1 MTGTGSR
8 VGRIGAGRPA
18 RPVSV
23 AGVTDPRQAG
33 RFGSRFGGLIAV
45 VWLVYLGQ
53 PVGTI
58 WNHPAGPARDLGL
71 AAIVVFGAGYLT
83 LFIRLR
89 AAMWRRRTIPPG
101 QAVAMLGGLFAVGT
115 LTIPSAGEDWLVT
128 LVYVSASAV
137 LILPTR
143 PAVGLVAVLAT
154 IPVVVPQFV
163 PSWEPESG
171 VAFAVLLA
179 AIAVFALGRLVERQ
193 TQLLDAQQ
201 EIRRLAVT
209 EERARTA
216 RDLHDILGH
225 SLTVIAVK
233 AELAGRLLEAD
244 PGRAGVEV
252 ADLERLAREALA
264 DVRST
269 VGAYRE
275 ITLAT
280 ELASARTALRAAG
293 VAAELPIGDLEL
305 PPPRS
310 ELFGWAVREG
320 VTNVV
325 RHSGARRCVIRVGR
339 DEVEVLDDGRGPLA
353 DGAGAEHPG
362 HGLLGLRER
371 AERLGA
377 RVVVGRGPGGRGFRL
392 QVGFTGGAR

>member
-1 MTGTGSR
+1 M
-8 VGRIGAGRPA
+8 
-18 RPVSV
+18 
-23 AGVTDPRQAG
+23 TDPRRG
-33 RFGSRFGGLIAV
+33 VRFGSRFGWLVAV
-45 VWLVYLGQ
+45 VWLVYLGE
-53 PVGTI
+53 PLGTI
-58 WNHPAGPARDLGL
+58 WKHPSGLARDLGL
-71 AAIVVFGAGYLT
+71 AAIVVFGAGYLG

-89 AAMWRRRTIPPG
+89 AAIWRRRPIPPG
-101 QAVAMLGGLFAVGT
+101 QAAAALGGLFAVGT

-143 PAVGLVAVLAT
+143 PALGLVAVLAV
-154 IPVVVPQFV
+154 IPVAVPQFV
-163 PSWEPESG
+163 PTWEPESG

-179 AIAVFALGRLVERQ
+179 ALAVFAFSRLVERQ
-193 TQLLDAQQ
+193 NQLLDAQQ
-201 EIRRLAVT
+201 EIHRLAVA

-233 AELAGRLLEAD
+233 AELAGRLLEVD
-244 PGRAGVEV
+244 PGRAGAEV

-275 ITLAT
+275 ITLST

-293 VAAELPIGDLEL
+293 VAAELPTSDVEL
-305 PPPRS
+305 PPARS

-325 RHSGARRCVIRVGR
+325 RHSGARRCVIRVR
-339 DEVEVLDDGRGPLA
+339 LDEVEVLDDGRGPLVDGA
-353 DGAGAEHPG
+353 DGPHPG

-371 AERLGA
+371 AEQLGA

-392 QVGFTGGAR
+392 QVSFAGRTP